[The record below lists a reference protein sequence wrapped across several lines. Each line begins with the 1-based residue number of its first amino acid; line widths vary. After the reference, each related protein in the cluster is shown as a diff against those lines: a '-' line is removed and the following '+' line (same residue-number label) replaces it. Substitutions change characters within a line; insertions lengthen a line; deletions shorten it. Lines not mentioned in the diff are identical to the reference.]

1 MSCISRH
8 EIRFKREKLRWWSVL
23 KSPFPQLS
31 IFETFKTKQ
40 EQLTGEAVRQR
51 YIISHLARE
60 DNSAL
65 TTRTAI
71 AQNIAKKNNL
81 LWKNIYSGV
90 FRDLDE
96 ILIPLGVV
104 AEAGRLPL
112 KRGPK
117 ALQESGIPYYRLTT
131 EGLLVALS
139 IDDFDQKD
147 SVLDKFLTKAEI
159 KEKEFA
165 DVIRT
170 LVKISPKFTYSMFE
184 IYVKAFCE
192 GKLKNLL
199 PFSIAKFHEIS
210 DNSFAIQNELLVG
223 FTTLQK
229 SKKFDVLKFFSKFT

>member
-1 MSCISRH
+1 M
-8 EIRFKREKLRWWSVL
+8 K
-23 KSPFPQLS
+23 PQFPKLS
-31 IFETFKTKQ
+31 IFETFKTKR
-40 EQLTGEAVRQR
+40 EQLTGEAIRQR

-60 DNSAL
+60 DTSTL

-96 ILIPLGVV
+96 ILIPLDIVV
-104 AEAGRLPL
+104 EAGRLPL

-117 ALQESGIPYYRLTT
+117 ALQESGIPYYQLTT
-131 EGLLVALS
+131 KGLLVSLS

-147 SVLDKFLTKAEI
+147 SVLNKFLSKAEI

-165 DVIRT
+165 SVVKT

-199 PFSIAKFHEIS
+199 PFSISKFQEIS
-210 DNSFAIQNELLVG
+210 DNTFTIQNELLSG
-223 FTTLQK
+223 FMALPKT
-229 SKKFDVLKFFSKFT
+229 KKFDVLKFFSKFT

>member
-1 MSCISRH
+1 M
-8 EIRFKREKLRWWSVL
+8 
-23 KSPFPQLS
+23 KSQFPRLS
-31 IFETFKTKQ
+31 IFETFKTKR
-40 EQLTGEAVRQR
+40 EQLTGEAIRQR
-51 YIISHLARE
+51 HIISHLARE

-96 ILIPLGVV
+96 ILIPLDIV

-117 ALQESGIPYYRLTT
+117 ALQESGIPYYQLTSK
-131 EGLLVALS
+131 GLLVALS

-147 SVLDKFLTKAEI
+147 SVLDEFLSKAEI

-165 DVIRT
+165 DVVKT

-199 PFSIAKFHEIS
+199 PFNIAKFHEIS
-210 DNSFAIQNELLVG
+210 DNTFVIQNELLVG
-223 FTTLQK
+223 FTTL
-229 SKKFDVLKFFSKFT
+229 SKNKKLDVLKFFSKFT

>member
-1 MSCISRH
+1 M
-8 EIRFKREKLRWWSVL
+8 K
-23 KSPFPQLS
+23 PQFPKLS
-31 IFETFKTKQ
+31 IFETFKTKR
-40 EQLTGEAVRQR
+40 EQPTGEATRQR
-51 YIISHLARE
+51 HIISHLAKE

-81 LWKNIYSGV
+81 LWKNIYSGL
-90 FRDLDE
+90 FYAME
-96 ILIPLGVV
+96 ESLIPLGIVV
-104 AEAGRLPL
+104 EAGRLPL

-117 ALQESGIPYYRLTT
+117 ALQESGIPYYQLTT
-131 EGLLVALS
+131 KGLLVALS

-147 SVLDKFLTKAEI
+147 SVLDEFLSKAEI

-165 DVIRT
+165 SVVKT

-184 IYVKAFCE
+184 IYVRAFCE

-199 PFSIAKFHEIS
+199 PFSVSKFQEIS
-210 DNSFAIQNELLVG
+210 NNTFPIQNELLTG
-223 FTTLQK
+223 FMALPK

>member
-1 MSCISRH
+1 M
-8 EIRFKREKLRWWSVL
+8 K
-23 KSPFPQLS
+23 PQFPKLS
-31 IFETFKTKQ
+31 IFETFKTKR
-40 EQLTGEAVRQR
+40 EQLTGEAIRQR

-60 DNSAL
+60 DTSTL

-96 ILIPLGVV
+96 ILIPLDIVV
-104 AEAGRLPL
+104 EAGRLPL

-117 ALQESGIPYYRLTT
+117 ALQESGIPYYQLTT
-131 EGLLVALS
+131 KGLLVSLS

-147 SVLDKFLTKAEI
+147 SVLNKFLSKAEI

-165 DVIRT
+165 SVVKT

-199 PFSIAKFHEIS
+199 PFSISKFQEIS
-210 DNSFAIQNELLVG
+210 DNAFTTQNELLSG
-223 FTTLQK
+223 FMALPKT
-229 SKKFDVLKFFSKFT
+229 KKFDILKFFSKFT

>member
-1 MSCISRH
+1 M
-8 EIRFKREKLRWWSVL
+8 
-23 KSPFPQLS
+23 KSQFPKLS
-31 IFETFKTKQ
+31 IFETFKTKR
-40 EQLTGEAVRQR
+40 EQLTGEATRQR

-60 DNSAL
+60 DSSAL
-65 TTRTAI
+65 MTRTAI

-96 ILIPLGVV
+96 ILIPLDIVV
-104 AEAGRLPL
+104 EAGRLPL

-117 ALQESGIPYYRLTT
+117 ALQESGIPYYQLTT
-131 EGLLVALS
+131 KGLLVALS

-147 SVLDKFLTKAEI
+147 SVLDEFLSKAGI

-165 DVIRT
+165 SVVKT
-170 LVKISPKFTYSMFE
+170 LVKVSPKFTYSMFE

-199 PFSIAKFHEIS
+199 PISVSKFQEIS
-210 DNSFAIQNELLVG
+210 DNSFIIQNELLTG
-223 FTTLQK
+223 FTALPK
-229 SKKFDVLKFFSKFT
+229 SKKFDVLKFFSKFTQ